1 MNGSSS
7 EALDF
12 KEWFCDL
19 PYAHK
24 IFVAGNHDKVGQ
36 KV

>member
-12 KEWFCDL
+12 MEWFCGL

-24 IFVAGNHDKVGQ
+24 IFVVGNHDEGVF
-36 KV
+36 